1 MPRRRWGFELTL
13 ALLGLAGF
21 ALRVGY
27 VLAFR
32 RSVVPLA
39 GDSYYY
45 SAGADLIAAGRGFI
59 EPLAA
64 SAGHIEQAA
73 DHPPLYELWL
83 TIASVVDP
91 GHETWQ
97 VTHMLW

>member
-39 GDSYYY
+39 GDAYYY
-45 SAGADLIAAGRGFI
+45 SAGADLIPAGRGFI

-64 SAGHIEQAA
+64 SGGHVE
-73 DHPPLYELWL
+73 
-83 TIASVVDP
+83 
-91 GHETWQ
+91 
-97 VTHMLW
+97 